1 MMMQQAAK
9 VLIVDDDR
17 PTVDFVME
25 ALLDEGYTVRGTF
38 DAVSALAAIEAEAPD
53 VVLLD
58 LRMPGASGAELFR
71 TLVERELTS
80 VPIILMTAD
89 NHAVDA
95 LIAEGVK
102 FILVKPF
109 DLETLLDCVRGAL
122 NAPQETQ
129 EQGSQP
135 VQEDPNTVPED
146 VHICK

>member
-1 MMMQQAAK
+1 MMMQQATK

-17 PTVDFVME
+17 PIVDFIME
-25 ALLDEGYTVRGTF
+25 ALLDEGYTVRGAF
-38 DAVSALAAIEAEAPD
+38 DAVSALGAIEAEAPD
-53 VVLLD
+53 IVLLD
-58 LRMPGASGAELFR
+58 LLMPGVNGAELFR
-71 TLVERELTS
+71 TLVERELATI
-80 VPIILMTAD
+80 PIILMTAD
-89 NHAVDA
+89 NHAVEA

-102 FILVKPF
+102 FMLLKPF
-109 DLETLLDCVRGAL
+109 DLQTLLDCVHEAL

>member
-25 ALLDEGYTVRGTF
+25 ALLDEGYTVRSTF

>member
-1 MMMQQAAK
+1 MMMQQATK

-17 PTVDFVME
+17 PIVDFIME
-25 ALLDEGYTVRGTF
+25 VLLDEGYTVRGAF

-58 LRMPGASGAELFR
+58 LLMPGVSGAELFR
-71 TLVERELTS
+71 TLVERELAS

-89 NHAVDA
+89 NHAVEA

-102 FILVKPF
+102 FMLLKPF
-109 DLETLLDCVRGAL
+109 DLETLLGCVRDAL
-122 NAPQETQ
+122 NALQETQ